1 MGIRDTQAQ
10 IVQIIDRMYNLQMQD
25 DWTEWDS
32 KRYSELANQKMILEN
47 KLRIEERMGAV

>member
-32 KRYSELANQKMILEN
+32 KRYSELADQKMILEN
-47 KLRIEERMGAV
+47 KLRIEERMGTV

>member
-1 MGIRDTQAQ
+1 MGIRDAQAQ

-47 KLRIEERMGAV
+47 KLRIEERMGTV

>member
-1 MGIRDTQAQ
+1 MGIRDIQAQ

-47 KLRIEERMGAV
+47 KLRIEERMGTV

>member
-32 KRYSELANQKMILEN
+32 KRYSELANQKIILEN
-47 KLRIEERMGAV
+47 KLRIEERIGTV